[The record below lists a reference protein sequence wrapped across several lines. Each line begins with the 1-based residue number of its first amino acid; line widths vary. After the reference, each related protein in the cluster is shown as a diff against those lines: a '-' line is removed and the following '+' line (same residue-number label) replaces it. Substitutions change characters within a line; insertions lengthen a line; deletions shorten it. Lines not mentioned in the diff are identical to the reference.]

1 MCSAPDFKGSQNSLV
16 ISGFSNLSVCR
27 SSYLKHCL
35 ILNYQE
41 DIIRLHNEF
50 FSPRKLI
57 YDLKVIYFSMT
68 MSKNED
74 MEKDDKDKNKQYQKR
89 EDEIFSFSRKLR
101 KIAFWTYIAYVIV
114 LTIYFQLVTVMVL
127 TLLFLGYFRK
137 LWRICDLISIYYIS
151 LENCPGYLWIEIFYK
166 LRIYCWV
173 CPNFCWGY
181 FAKLLVTFLAKIKTT
196 VL

>member
-1 MCSAPDFKGSQNSLV
+1 M
-16 ISGFSNLSVCR
+16 
-27 SSYLKHCL
+27 
-35 ILNYQE
+35 
-41 DIIRLHNEF
+41 
-50 FSPRKLI
+50 I
-57 YDLKVIYFSMT
+57 YHHKVIYFSMT

-74 MEKDDKDKNKQYQKR
+74 MEKDDKGKNKQYQKR

-101 KIAFWTYIAYVIV
+101 KIALWTYIAYVIV
-114 LTIYFQLVTVMVL
+114 LAIYFQSVTVMVL

-137 LWRICDLISIYYIS
+137 LWRICDLISIYFIS

-173 CPNFCWGY
+173 CPNYCWGY